1 MFARALAAGLFA
13 AFLSAACT
21 GSAVTTAEE
30 AVTQHFLSVAS
41 PKLVVD
47 TFSGRIQVTAR
58 NGSDVSVTVT
68 KVGAGSSSAE
78 AKRDLQYVGAGVQ
91 RDGSTIQV
99 IAARSDGGARASQ
112 SAVHVEV
119 GLPPGSNLSLK
130 TANGEIRVS
139 GVSGGIVAESGNGA
153 IHVAG
158 ANGQVSARSGN
169 GEVTIEG
176 ERLTVDA
183 RSENGEV
190 SLTGSLTGSLSQLR
204 SGNGAITADLPPDA
218 EFQLEASTITGTVT
232 CSFKLPGADTSAKTN
247 LNGATSPAAKTIL
260 AIHTN
265 NGNIT
270 VR

>member
-1 MFARALAAGLFA
+1 MVARALAAGLFA
-13 AFLSAACT
+13 VFLSAACT
-21 GSAVTTAEE
+21 GSVVVTAEE
-30 AVTQHFLSVAS
+30 ATTEHFLSVAN

-47 TFSGRIQVTAR
+47 TFNGRIEVTAR
-58 NGSDVSVTVT
+58 SGSDVSVTVA
-68 KVGAGSSSAE
+68 KVGAGGSSAE
-78 AKRDLQYVGAGVQ
+78 AKRDLQYVGVSVQ
-91 RDGSTIQV
+91 REGSTIQV
-99 IAARSDGGARASQ
+99 IAARSDGGGHSSQ
-112 SAVHVEV
+112 SAVRVEV
-119 GLPPGSNLSLK
+119 GLPPGSNLNLK
-130 TANGEIRVS
+130 TANGEIKVS
-139 GVSGGIVAESGNGA
+139 GVSGGIVAETGDGD

-158 ANGQVSARSGN
+158 AFGQVSARSGN

-183 RSENGEV
+183 RTENGEV

-218 EFQLEASTITGTVT
+218 DFRLEASTITGTVT

-247 LNGATSPAAKTIL
+247 LNGATSPGAKTLL